1 MPLSPQPPVYSP
13 SAETALADL
22 RARYPET
29 PFLALGQTALWD
41 EPTKAVL
48 RLALDGVW
56 PEAKMLAGA
65 HDTDYFAKLPGHPA
79 GAGERKYAIV
89 SHDDGRTRGL
99 WSAAGEMSQLFG
111 SEDVPTRRLLEEK
124 AGVSVHNA
132 LRCADEADAAF
143 SELTRAW
150 GWTGIIHTEWGR
162 KVTREIPLAD
172 ILPILLEQISEAM
185 NNSAQCL
192 QGERQDHA
200 RTVAKTVHGWVEAFA
215 RGNEN
220 ASLGDLYR
228 DLLPRFYE
236 LLLGY
241 ASPQLTSTATTELL
255 RFNRATAHLP
265 RFSFVNLFL
274 SPITR
279 RKATN
284 AYNLSLAGSDIYT
297 TDRFGTG
304 ALPFDLVIPGK
315 GRGTLTIEDDG
326 TVTVDCAPNPVIL
339 CGGGCDLTNV
349 ERLAELVERELG
361 TETTLVGKAVT
372 LIPMLAAEF
381 ILVFHE
387 GASGYSD
394 RTRDMADRMRASR
407 LPLPDLKTIL
417 RIRHSAWDA
426 LAETIACPAPNANEA
441 SADAFILPE
450 FLAQAFGRETV
461 SVDHFAACWR
471 HATQNETARL
481 SELATLTAPRDLLT
495 YLARTL
501 PNDDWNAKKRE
512 YDAARMRLLG
522 IWDRAQAI
530 QGRVYTLYDQV
541 RAVKGEAA
549 DLEKRKGDDFRA
561 RVQPLRVRLASVGDA
576 FGAPGEAG
584 RLQAQIAALQA
595 ERAVTFDAEI
605 ASRRSQVRYALATVR
620 ELKEKRLQLEKGDE
634 ATTVRSVMRRIE
646 CEAEAA
652 KAILARNA
660 LQTVNGLPHTSRRPS
675 AWWFPLVDSSGEW
688 FRRLAATAD
697 YYLEPLAP

>member
-1 MPLSPQPPVYSP
+1 MPLSPPMSVYSP
-13 SAETALADL
+13 SAETTLADL
-22 RARYPET
+22 RARYPDA

-48 RLALDGVW
+48 RLALDGLS
-56 PEAKMLAGA
+56 PDAQMLAGA

-89 SHDDGRTRGL
+89 AHDDGRTRGL
-99 WSAAGEMSQLFG
+99 WSAAGEMSRLFG
-111 SEDVPTRRLLEEK
+111 SEDVATRRLLEEK
-124 AGVSVHNA
+124 AGVSLHNA
-132 LRCADEADAAF
+132 LRCADDPDAVF
-143 SELTRAW
+143 SDLTRAW
-150 GWTGIIHTEWGR
+150 GWTGIIHTEWDR
-162 KVTREIPLAD
+162 KVTRDVPLAD
-172 ILPILLEQISEAM
+172 ILPTLLEQISEAIDS
-185 NNSAQCL
+185 SAQCL
-192 QGERQDHA
+192 RGERQTHA
-200 RTVAKTVHGWVEAFA
+200 RTVTTTVLAWVEAFA
-215 RGNEN
+215 RNHET

-228 DLLPRFYE
+228 YLLPRFYE

-241 ASPQLTSTATTELL
+241 APVNLTATATTELL
-255 RFNRATAHLP
+255 RFNRETAHLP
-265 RFSFVNLFL
+265 RFAFVNLFL

-326 TVTVDCAPNPVIL
+326 TVTVACAPHPVVL

-407 LPLPDLKTIL
+407 LPLPDLKPIL

-426 LAETIACPAPNANEA
+426 LADAASCPVSEADNAGDGG
-441 SADAFILPE
+441 ADGFVLPE
-450 FLAQAFGRETV
+450 FLGQAFGRPAV
-461 SVDHFAACWR
+461 SVEHFAACWR
-471 HATQNETARL
+471 HAAQNETARL
-481 SELATLTAPRDLLT
+481 QELSALSAPRDLLA

-501 PNDDWNAKKRE
+501 PDDGWGAKGRE
-512 YDAARMRLLG
+512 YDAARLRLLG
-522 IWDRAQAI
+522 VWDRAQAI

-541 RAVKGEAA
+541 RAVKIEAA

-561 RVQPLRVRLASVGDA
+561 RVQPLRERLARAVDA
-576 FGAPGEAG
+576 GEMDEAQA
-584 RLQAQIAALQA
+584 LQTQIAILQD
-595 ERAVTFDAEI
+595 ERAVSGQLWRPGFTLG
-605 ASRRSQVRYALATVR
+605 RR
-620 ELKEKRLQLEKGDE
+620 
-634 ATTVRSVMRRIE
+634 
-646 CEAEAA
+646 
-652 KAILARNA
+652 
-660 LQTVNGLPHTSRRPS
+660 
-675 AWWFPLVDSSGEW
+675 
-688 FRRLAATAD
+688 
-697 YYLEPLAP
+697 